1 MADVV
6 TSQTIFDGERV
17 AVMKFT
23 NVSDGTGET
32 AVLKVDVSGLYP
44 NTAGKA
50 CDGVT
55 LDRIH
60 ASINGMSVSLLWD
73 ADTDVPAV
81 ILAPGMY
88 TFDHG
93 KRVQLPNNAG
103 AGKTGD
109 ILFTTIGASAGDTY
123 SIVLEMVKSYAD

>member
-1 MADVV
+1 
-6 TSQTIFDGERV
+6 
-17 AVMKFT
+17 
-23 NVSDGTGET
+23 VSDGTGET
-32 AVLKVDVSGLYP
+32 AVLKVDVSALNP
-44 NTAGKA
+44 SQFGKA

-93 KRVQLPNNAG
+93 KRIQIPNNAG